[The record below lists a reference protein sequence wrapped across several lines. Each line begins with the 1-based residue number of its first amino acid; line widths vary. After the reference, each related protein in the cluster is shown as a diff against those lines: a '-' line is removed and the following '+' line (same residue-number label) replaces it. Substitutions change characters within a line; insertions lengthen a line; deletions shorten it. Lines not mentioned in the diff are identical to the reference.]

1 MTTSSFGASLPASLA
16 PSRPLCRPVCRPLGR
31 ALGQP
36 LAGRGLRAPAHRQR
50 AVAPLL
56 LAVGLMLGAVV
67 LAPEQPL
74 DQEAICH
81 RHNGV
86 EACRVW

>member
-1 MTTSSFGASLPASLA
+1 MTTSSFHSSLPGGLVPLTPTGHPLPVGRLLPSGGRSLQ
-16 PSRPLCRPVCRPLGR
+16 PTTPRTR
-31 ALGQP
+31 ATT
-36 LAGRGLRAPAHRQR
+36 
-50 AVAPLL
+50 PLL
-56 LAVGLMLGAVV
+56 LAVGLVLGAVL
-67 LAPEQPL
+67 LAPEQPR

>member
-1 MTTSSFGASLPASLA
+1 VTTSSFGASLPVGLA
-16 PSRPLCRPVCRPLGR
+16 PPHPLSRPLSRPFPSQGR
-31 ALGQP
+31 RR
-36 LAGRGLRAPAHRQR
+36 LASVTRTRAAT
-50 AVAPLL
+50 PLL
-56 LAVGLMLGAVV
+56 LAVGLVLGAVL
-67 LAPEQPL
+67 LAPEQPR

>member
-1 MTTSSFGASLPASLA
+1 
-16 PSRPLCRPVCRPLGR
+16 
-31 ALGQP
+31 
-36 LAGRGLRAPAHRQR
+36 
-50 AVAPLL
+50 L

>member
-1 MTTSSFGASLPASLA
+1 VTTSSFQASLPVGLA
-16 PSRPLCRPVCRPLGR
+16 PLPPAGRPLSSGR
-31 ALGQP
+31 RSH
-36 LAGRGLRAPAHRQR
+36 LASTPRTQATT
-50 AVAPLL
+50 PLL
-56 LAVGLMLGAVV
+56 LAVGLVLGAV
-67 LAPEQPL
+67 LMAPEQPR

>member
-1 MTTSSFGASLPASLA
+1 MTASSFGASLPVGLA
-16 PSRPLCRPVCRPLGR
+16 PSSPLP
-31 ALGQP
+31 
-36 LAGRGLRAPAHRQR
+36 GRGHRAPARRHR
-50 AVAPLL
+50 AAAPLL
-56 LAVGLMLGAVV
+56 LAVGLVLGAGV

>member
-1 MTTSSFGASLPASLA
+1 MTTSSFGASLPVGLA
-16 PSRPLCRPVCRPLGR
+16 PSRPLAR
-31 ALGQP
+31 P
-36 LAGRGLRAPAHRQR
+36 LAGRGHRAPARRHR

-56 LAVGLMLGAVV
+56 LAVGLVLGAVV

>member
-1 MTTSSFGASLPASLA
+1 VTTSSFTASLPVGPA
-16 PSRPLCRPVCRPLGR
+16 PSRPLGHSLCRPLGR
-31 ALGQP
+31 ALAQP
-36 LAGRGLRAPAHRQR
+36 FAGPGHRAPARHQR
-50 AVAPLL
+50 TAAPLL
-56 LAVGLMLGAVV
+56 LAVALVLGAVV

>member
-1 MTTSSFGASLPASLA
+1 MTTSSFQASLPVGLA
-16 PSRPLCRPVCRPLGR
+16 PAPTTGRPHSRPLPSGGGNRLGSMPR
-31 ALGQP
+31 A
-36 LAGRGLRAPAHRQR
+36 RTTT
-50 AVAPLL
+50 PLL
-56 LAVGLMLGAVV
+56 LAVGLVLGAVL
-67 LAPEQPL
+67 LAPEQPR

>member
-1 MTTSSFGASLPASLA
+1 MTTSSFVASLPVGLA
-16 PSRPLCRPVCRPLGR
+16 PSSPLP
-31 ALGQP
+31 
-36 LAGRGLRAPAHRQR
+36 GRGHRAPARRHHR
-50 AVAPLL
+50 AAAPLL
-56 LAVGLMLGAVV
+56 LAVGLVLVAVV

>member
-1 MTTSSFGASLPASLA
+1 VTASSFQASLPVGLA
-16 PSRPLCRPVCRPLGR
+16 PVPPTSHRHLGGGGSRLASMSRARATMPLR
-31 ALGQP
+31 
-36 LAGRGLRAPAHRQR
+36 
-50 AVAPLL
+50 
-56 LAVGLMLGAVV
+56 LAVGLVLGAVL
-67 LAPEQPL
+67 LAPEQPR

>member
-1 MTTSSFGASLPASLA
+1 MTTSSFGASLPVGPA
-16 PSRPLCRPVCRPLGR
+16 PSRPLCRPFER
-31 ALGQP
+31 ALDQP
-36 LAGRGLRAPAHRQR
+36 FAGRGHRAPARHHR
-50 AVAPLL
+50 AAAPLL
-56 LAVGLMLGAVV
+56 LAMALLLGAVV

>member
-1 MTTSSFGASLPASLA
+1 MTTSSFGASLPAGLV
-16 PSRPLCRPVCRPLGR
+16 PSRPLR
-31 ALGQP
+31 
-36 LAGRGLRAPAHRQR
+36 RAPARHHR
-50 AVAPLL
+50 AAAPLL
-56 LAVGLMLGAVV
+56 LAVALVLGAVV

>member
-1 MTTSSFGASLPASLA
+1 MTTSSFGASLPVGLA
-16 PSRPLCRPVCRPLGR
+16 PARPLR
-31 ALGQP
+31 
-36 LAGRGLRAPAHRQR
+36 RAPARRQR
-50 AVAPLL
+50 ALAPLL

>member
-1 MTTSSFGASLPASLA
+1 VTASSFQASLPVGLA
-16 PSRPLCRPVCRPLGR
+16 PVPPTSRRHLGGGGSRLASMPRAGATMPLR
-31 ALGQP
+31 
-36 LAGRGLRAPAHRQR
+36 
-50 AVAPLL
+50 
-56 LAVGLMLGAVV
+56 LAVGLVLGAVL
-67 LAPEQPL
+67 LAPEQPR

>member
-1 MTTSSFGASLPASLA
+1 MTTSSFGASLPVGLA
-16 PSRPLCRPVCRPLGR
+16 PSRPLCRSVER

-36 LAGRGLRAPAHRQR
+36 LAGRGHRAPARRHR
-50 AVAPLL
+50 AAAPLL
-56 LAVGLMLGAVV
+56 LAVGLVLGAVV

>member
-1 MTTSSFGASLPASLA
+1 VTASSFQASLPVGLA
-16 PSRPLCRPVCRPLGR
+16 PVPPSSRHQGGGGGSRLASMPR
-31 ALGQP
+31 A
-36 LAGRGLRAPAHRQR
+36 RATT
-50 AVAPLL
+50 PLL
-56 LAVGLMLGAVV
+56 LAVGLVLGAVL
-67 LAPEQPL
+67 LAPEQPS

>member
-1 MTTSSFGASLPASLA
+1 VTTSSFQASLPVGLA
-16 PSRPLCRPVCRPLGR
+16 PALTAGRPLSRPTASGGSSRLGSMPR
-31 ALGQP
+31 A
-36 LAGRGLRAPAHRQR
+36 RATT
-50 AVAPLL
+50 PLL
-56 LAVGLMLGAVV
+56 LAVGLVLGAVL
-67 LAPEQPL
+67 LAPEQPR

>member
-1 MTTSSFGASLPASLA
+1 MTASSFQASLPVGLAPVA
-16 PSRPLCRPVCRPLGR
+16 PSRRPLPSGGGGR
-31 ALGQP
+31 LVSMPRARATMP
-36 LAGRGLRAPAHRQR
+36 LR
-50 AVAPLL
+50 
-56 LAVGLMLGAVV
+56 LAVGLVLGAVL
-67 LAPEQPL
+67 LAPEQPR

>member
-1 MTTSSFGASLPASLA
+1 MTTSSLGASLPVGLA
-16 PSRPLCRPVCRPLGR
+16 PSRPLSQLLP
-31 ALGQP
+31 
-36 LAGRGLRAPAHRQR
+36 GRGHRPPAHRHW
-50 AVAPLL
+50 AAAPLL
-56 LAVGLMLGAVV
+56 LAVGLVLGAVL

>member
-1 MTTSSFGASLPASLA
+1 VTVSSFQASLPVGLA
-16 PSRPLCRPVCRPLGR
+16 PVPPASRPLPGGDGSRLASMPR
-31 ALGQP
+31 A
-36 LAGRGLRAPAHRQR
+36 RTTT
-50 AVAPLL
+50 PLL
-56 LAVGLMLGAVV
+56 LAIGLVLGAVL
-67 LAPEQPL
+67 LAPEQPR

>member
-1 MTTSSFGASLPASLA
+1 MTTSSFGASLPVGLA
-16 PSRPLCRPVCRPLGR
+16 PALPPSGPLRPRLASVPRSR
-31 ALGQP
+31 A
-36 LAGRGLRAPAHRQR
+36 AT
-50 AVAPLL
+50 PLL
-56 LAVGLMLGAVV
+56 LAVGLVLGAVL
-67 LAPEQPL
+67 LAPEQPR

>member
-1 MTTSSFGASLPASLA
+1 MTTSSFGASLPVGLA
-16 PSRPLCRPVCRPLGR
+16 PARPPSGRPRLASVPRSR
-31 ALGQP
+31 A
-36 LAGRGLRAPAHRQR
+36 AT
-50 AVAPLL
+50 PLL
-56 LAVGLMLGAVV
+56 LAVGLVLGAVL
-67 LAPEQPL
+67 LAPEQPR

>member
-1 MTTSSFGASLPASLA
+1 MAISSFGPSLPVDLA
-16 PSRPLCRPVCRPLGR
+16 PLLPAHPRLSRPLRSGGRIRPGSVSRSR
-31 ALGQP
+31 A
-36 LAGRGLRAPAHRQR
+36 AT
-50 AVAPLL
+50 PLL
-56 LAVGLMLGAVV
+56 LAVGLLLGAVW
-67 LAPEQPL
+67 LAPEQPR

>member
-1 MTTSSFGASLPASLA
+1 VTTSSFQASLPVGLA
-16 PSRPLCRPVCRPLGR
+16 PVPPTSRRLASMPRARATTPLW
-31 ALGQP
+31 
-36 LAGRGLRAPAHRQR
+36 LAIGL
-50 AVAPLL
+50 V
-56 LAVGLMLGAVV
+56 LGAVL
-67 LAPEQPL
+67 LAPEQPR

>member
-1 MTTSSFGASLPASLA
+1 MTTSSFQASLPVGLA
-16 PSRPLCRPVCRPLGR
+16 PALTTGRPFRRPIASGGGSRLASMPR
-31 ALGQP
+31 A
-36 LAGRGLRAPAHRQR
+36 RATT
-50 AVAPLL
+50 PLL
-56 LAVGLMLGAVV
+56 LAVGLVLGAVL
-67 LAPEQPL
+67 LAPEQPR

>member
-1 MTTSSFGASLPASLA
+1 MTTSSFGASLPVGVATPL
-16 PSRPLCRPVCRPLGR
+16 PLSRPLSRPFPSQGGSRLASVPRTR
-31 ALGQP
+31 A
-36 LAGRGLRAPAHRQR
+36 AT
-50 AVAPLL
+50 PLL
-56 LAVGLMLGAVV
+56 LAVGLVLGAVL
-67 LAPEQPL
+67 LAPEQPR

>member
-1 MTTSSFGASLPASLA
+1 MTTSSFQASLPVGLA
-16 PSRPLCRPVCRPLGR
+16 PALSTGRRVSRPIASGGFSRVACMPR
-31 ALGQP
+31 A
-36 LAGRGLRAPAHRQR
+36 RAAT
-50 AVAPLL
+50 PLL
-56 LAVGLMLGAVV
+56 LAIGLVLGAVL
-67 LAPEQPL
+67 LAPEQPR

>member
-1 MTTSSFGASLPASLA
+1 VTTSSFGASLPVGLA
-16 PSRPLCRPVCRPLGR
+16 PTCPPSRPLASGGHLSASPLNGRPRLASVPRSR
-31 ALGQP
+31 AST
-36 LAGRGLRAPAHRQR
+36 
-50 AVAPLL
+50 PLL
-56 LAVGLMLGAVV
+56 LAVGLVLGAVL
-67 LAPEQPL
+67 LAPEQPR

>member
-1 MTTSSFGASLPASLA
+1 VTASSFQASLPVGLA
-16 PSRPLCRPVCRPLGR
+16 PVPPTSHRHLGGGGSRLGGGGSRLASMPRAWATMPLR
-31 ALGQP
+31 
-36 LAGRGLRAPAHRQR
+36 
-50 AVAPLL
+50 
-56 LAVGLMLGAVV
+56 LAVGLVLGAVL
-67 LAPEQPL
+67 LAPEQPR

>member
-1 MTTSSFGASLPASLA
+1 MVTSSFGASLPVGLA
-16 PSRPLCRPVCRPLGR
+16 PALPPSRPLPSGSPRLRLASVPCSR
-31 ALGQP
+31 A
-36 LAGRGLRAPAHRQR
+36 AT
-50 AVAPLL
+50 PLL
-56 LAVGLMLGAVV
+56 LAVGLVLGAVL
-67 LAPEQPL
+67 LAPEQPR

>member
-1 MTTSSFGASLPASLA
+1 MTSSSFQPSLPVGLA
-16 PSRPLCRPVCRPLGR
+16 PALTTGRPLRRPIVSGGFSPLASMPRGR
-31 ALGQP
+31 ATP
-36 LAGRGLRAPAHRQR
+36 
-50 AVAPLL
+50 PLL
-56 LAVGLMLGAVV
+56 LAVGLVLGAVL
-67 LAPEQPL
+67 LAPEQPR

>member
-1 MTTSSFGASLPASLA
+1 MTASSFQASLPVGLA
-16 PSRPLCRPVCRPLGR
+16 PVSPTGRRLPSGGRSRLALMPRASMPLR
-31 ALGQP
+31 
-36 LAGRGLRAPAHRQR
+36 
-50 AVAPLL
+50 
-56 LAVGLMLGAVV
+56 LAVGLVLGAVL
-67 LAPEQPL
+67 LAPEQPR

>member
-1 MTTSSFGASLPASLA
+1 M
-16 PSRPLCRPVCRPLGR
+16 PLR
-31 ALGQP
+31 
-36 LAGRGLRAPAHRQR
+36 
-50 AVAPLL
+50 
-56 LAVGLMLGAVV
+56 LAVGLVLGAVL
-67 LAPEQPL
+67 LAPEQPR

>member
-1 MTTSSFGASLPASLA
+1 VTTASFGASLPVGLA
-16 PSRPLCRPVCRPLGR
+16 PPLPISRPIASGGPSRLDCMPR
-31 ALGQP
+31 A
-36 LAGRGLRAPAHRQR
+36 RATT
-50 AVAPLL
+50 PLL
-56 LAVGLMLGAVV
+56 LAVGLVLGAVL
-67 LAPEQPL
+67 LAPEQPR

>member
-1 MTTSSFGASLPASLA
+1 MTTSSFGASLPVGLA
-16 PSRPLCRPVCRPLGR
+16 TTLPASRPLPSGS
-31 ALGQP
+31 P
-36 LAGRGLRAPAHRQR
+36 LASGSRSLASVPPGSRATT
-50 AVAPLL
+50 PLL
-56 LAVGLMLGAVV
+56 LAVGLLLGAVL